1 MKRPLIFLLLLCL
14 CVISVSADVATDTIT
29 IDNTYWTAP
38 DGVTTINVEV
48 IGAGG
53 SGGGGGHIYQ
63 IGSPSTYYLSWTGAG
78 GLVGKANTYT
88 NIDVV
93 PGESYLVRIGLP
105 GASANAVLTTCP
117 ASGSSYV
124 DSTLASY
131 TGFNGGLSSITIN
144 GTTYSSAG
152 GNVGNTTISCNAGF
166 MPELYKMNN
175 WNVIGQTG
183 YVVQYALALPGMNS
197 NFGYGGSAGV
207 GYGAGGGGGGKGNS
221 SIDPLGGG
229 GSSGVGAQGIVRI
242 SYYVDSATGVTQQG
256 YPHYVTFKVVG
267 WFGEPVENVTITAT
281 GINTSTGSFD
291 FIPQL
296 MGIPVNEVPIG
307 TDAMIQSTDALG
319 SSTFYMIPT
328 VKYNLT
334 FSKEGYTITPM
345 LLVPQDDTYIIYAS
359 EPSFYTDGSNKLSG
373 INISFSTANIN
384 SSYAFLNVTYND
396 TTSSTTGGT
405 ISIYKDSTSRVE
417 SGTVVAS
424 MPVESSS
431 FTNGTLI
438 VIPTGGGTYRVI
450 VNSTVGDD
458 VVLRYFAH
466 TFKGTPVNIPGFTS
480 ETQLWLAL
488 FIIIFT
494 AAFAGAV
501 HSPQMSIVL
510 CVEAWVFWAIGW
522 LDALTTEFVY
532 GESSIIGVLILAS
545 FLSIMWNVTEGKAK
559 GKRSS

>member
-1 MKRPLIFLLLLCL
+1 MKRVFLLLVLFALC
-14 CVISVSADVATDTIT
+14 IIPASADVATESIT
-29 IDNTYWTAP
+29 IDNTYWVAP

-53 SGGGGGHIYQ
+53 SGGGGGHVYQ
-63 IGSPSTYYLSWTGAG
+63 IGSPTTYYLSWTGAG

-88 NIDVV
+88 NIDVI

-105 GASANAVLTTCP
+105 GASANAVLLTCP

-124 DSTLASY
+124 TSTLASY
-131 TGFNGGLSSITIN
+131 TGFNGRLSSITIN

-152 GNVGNTTISCNAGF
+152 GYVGNTTILCTAGS
-166 MPELYKMNN
+166 MPEIYSMNN

-197 NFGYGGSAGV
+197 DYGYGGSAGV

-221 SIDPLGGG
+221 SFEPLGGG
-229 GSSGVGAQGIVRI
+229 ASSGVGAQGIVRI
-242 SYYVDSATGVTQQG
+242 SYYVDSSAGATQQG

-267 WFGEPVENVTITAT
+267 GFGEPVENVTITAT
-281 GINTSTGSFD
+281 GVNTSTGSFD

-334 FSKEGYTITPM
+334 FAKEGYTINPM

-359 EPSFYTDGSNKLSG
+359 EPSFYVDGSNKLSG
-373 INISFSTANIN
+373 INISFSTVNVN
-384 SSYAFLNVTYND
+384 SSHAFLNITYND

-405 ISIYKDSTSRVE
+405 IYVYKDSTSRIE
-417 SGTVVAS
+417 SGAVVAS

-438 VIPTGGGTYRVI
+438 AVPTSGGTYRIV
-450 VNSTVGDD
+450 VNSTVDGDI
-458 VVLRYFAH
+458 VLRYFAH
-466 TFKGTPVNIPGFTS
+466 TFKGSGVNLPGFTE

-510 CVEAWVFWAIGW
+510 CVESWVFWAIGW

-545 FLSIMWNVTEGKAK
+545 FLSLMWNITEGKAK
-559 GKRSS
+559 GKR